1 MKRWERWSFN
11 ALNAVV
17 ALTGLAYFSM
27 KYLLTTD
34 DPFAVVNHRHLALGD
49 GRSLVAVDEFAV
61 VNHPWE
67 PTMLALH
74 VVTAPVLVLLFGIV
88 LRSHILKKLVSKYQ
102 PDRRTGW
109 ISLLSFAAM
118 ALSGYLLQVASTPFW
133 LNVLLVLHL
142 VTSGIFLI
150 GYLAHLVIG
159 WRLVRTPSAARSDAA
174 LPSTA
179 QLPL

>member
-17 ALTGLAYFSM
+17 ATTGVVYFSM
-27 KYLLTTD
+27 KYLLATD
-34 DPFAVVNHRHLALGD
+34 DPFAVVNH
-49 GRSLVAVDEFAV
+49 
-61 VNHPWE
+61 PWQ

-74 VVTAPVLVLLFGIV
+74 IVAAPILVLLFGIV
-88 LRSHILKKLVSKYQ
+88 LRSHVLKKLASNYE

-109 ISLLSFAAM
+109 ISLLSFSAM

-133 LNVLLVLHL
+133 LSTLLVLHL
-142 VTSGIFLI
+142 VTSGIFLV
-150 GYLAHLVIG
+150 GYIVHLVIG
-159 WRLVRTPSAARSDAA
+159 WRLAKGPRPVRPDARVPTS
-174 LPSTA
+174 A